1 RLNEFSVSANSDG
14 KATIDMWPDC
24 GVRCDR
30 ATYGV
35 TFPYLFPGTKLADQK
50 IPTIRITGLSTLDA
64 GPYPG
69 AWAGFVYTWSDT
81 VTKVIGNHTTKFGFV
96 IERSAQDDSIQIT
109 TSSQGTQHNQ
119 HCEDRS

>member
-1 RLNEFSVSANSDG
+1 LASASWNSVVSSTLVNEFTFAFASDGTGTIDVSA
-14 KATIDMWPDC
+14 DC
-24 GVRCDR
+24 GARCDR

-81 VTKVIGNHTTKFGFV
+81 VTKVVGNHATKFGIV
-96 IERSAQDDSIQIT
+96 IERSGQNDFIQFT
-109 TSSQGTQHNQ
+109 TA
-119 HCEDRS
+119 